1 MSRLVSRLGL
11 LVGFFLAAT
20 VLIPTSAAQ
29 SPART
34 VDATVSLD
42 ADGEVTVDNHEGS
55 ITVTTWNRNEVRY
68 EAEIMPTDEDPD
80 AENVAIRVREE
91 GNWLRLATEHDEGD
105 DESKIFGFG
114 EDGWQWGG
122 INIPD
127 VHYTIT
133 MPATADLVVDDH
145 ESRIDVSG
153 VRGDVRLD
161 THEGPIS
168 IEDQHGDVTI
178 DSHESRMDLGRV
190 VGDIKVDT
198 HEGELTVDELD
209 GGLRV
214 DTHDGEVDVTFA
226 SLTGDVSI
234 ETHDGDA
241 TLSLPDGTGFDIT
254 TDFDDDDADLR
265 SDFDLRAARIVDD
278 DDEDEV
284 NYRGDVN
291 GGGPEIYFESH
302 DGDFVLRSH

>member
-1 MSRLVSRLGL
+1 MSRFVVRLAQLLFLLLAGTVLVSS
-11 LVGFFLAAT
+11 AT
-20 VLIPTSAAQ
+20 AQ
-29 SPART
+29 APART
-34 VDATVSLD
+34 VDGTVSLD
-42 ADGEVTVDNHEGS
+42 PNGEVEIDNHEGS
-55 ITVTTWNRNEVRY
+55 ITVTTWNRDEVRY

-80 AENVAIRVREE
+80 AENVAIRVREQ
-91 GNWLRLATEHDEGD
+91 GNRLRLATEHDEGD

-127 VHYTIT
+127 VHYTVT

-153 VRGDVRLD
+153 VRGEAQVD

-168 IEDQHGDVTI
+168 IEDQHGDVI
-178 DSHESRMDLGRV
+178 VDSHESRMDLGRV
-190 VGDIKVDT
+190 VGNIKVDT
-198 HEGELTVDELD
+198 HEGVLTVDELD

-226 SLTGDVSI
+226 SLTDDVSI

-241 TLSLPDGTGFDIT
+241 TLSLPAGTGFDIN

-265 SDFDLRAARIVDD
+265 SDFDLDAVRVADD
-278 DDEDEV
+278 DDEDEI

-291 GGGPEIYFESH
+291 GGGPEIYFDSH